1 VSHLPYILVGWGI
14 VLAALGGYAAR
25 LVIRGRQ
32 LSRQVPPER
41 RRWAS

>member
-1 VSHLPYILVGWGI
+1 MSHLPYVLVGWGI
-14 VLAALGGYAAR
+14 VLTTLGTYAAR
-25 LVIRGRQ
+25 LVLRGRQ